1 MIKVERKMTEK
12 VKKAIDSLEMQ
23 KAKNGSYNTSE
34 VNAALRE
41 IFHGKCYIC
50 ENKQITSY
58 QIEHLTPHHGNT
70 ALKYDWNN
78 LFLACAHCNNT
89 KLEKFDPIIDC
100 TKENVEELIAFRK
113 EGYFGTD
120 EKLLFEILDDRVET
134 QNTVRLLQEVY
145 YGSTPQKKMEATIL
159 RRILRKE
166 LSEFKE
172 YIREYREAEGEEK
185 EDLMFQLQRQL
196 RDSSPFAAFKRWLIR
211 DNKEAYPELSVYI
224 ESIEK

>member
-1 MIKVERKMTEK
+1 
-12 VKKAIDSLEMQ
+12 
-23 KAKNGSYNTSE
+23 
-34 VNAALRE
+34 
-41 IFHGKCYIC
+41 
-50 ENKQITSY
+50 
-58 QIEHLTPHHGNT
+58 
-70 ALKYDWNN
+70 
-78 LFLACAHCNNT
+78 
-89 KLEKFDPIIDC
+89 
-100 TKENVEELIAFRK
+100 
-113 EGYFGTD
+113 
-120 EKLLFEILDDRVET
+120 VET

-185 EDLMFQLQRQL
+185 EDLMSLLQRQL